1 MSGLLRFR
9 DYIERMKKMALLL
22 ALAFV
27 VIPAHASTWDEYR
40 VVLKDGSWLTASGQP
55 EALDDEAHMRL
66 PGGLLAIEE
75 IDLIDWQ
82 QTRAWNFHAVYQHNV
97 VAGSAPMPLDGDNPD
112 GPLELPTDAP
122 VPLPDRETVMRLRI
136 LELAEELGALKE
148 RWSVIEKTAATTSS
162 PRRALEMRGQAEHLD
177 KQIRTLRS
185 EQARLIL
192 QLPTSHNR

>member
-1 MSGLLRFR
+1 MR
-9 DYIERMKKMALLL
+9 
-22 ALAFV
+22 
-27 VIPAHASTWDEYR
+27 
-40 VVLKDGSWLTASGQP
+40 
-55 EALDDEAHMRL
+55 LDD
-66 PGGLLAIEE
+66 
-75 IDLIDWQ
+75 
-82 QTRAWNFHAVYQHNV
+82 
-97 VAGSAPMPLDGDNPD
+97 DNPD
-112 GPLELPTDAP
+112 GPLELPIDAP